1 MKNNEILRALD
12 KAAVKATWKSCMS
25 CIVGDEEL
33 MAKFEAE
40 RDAIN
45 ADWLV
50 AYKMLKEENGNG

>member
-1 MKNNEILRALD
+1 MKNLKNNEILRALD

-45 ADWLV
+45 DEWLKT
-50 AYKMLKEENGNG
+50 YKALKGE